1 MRPRLVLAVS
11 TLAFGTALAAVPAFA
26 QNAGPTNGNSQQSSG
41 CSAYF
46 QTTCSDKPYPMAQS
60 GEQGGGSP
68 QRTGAAENRGA
79 NPSTAATAQNYRY
92 PTGRA
97 MNDGGFPSEQAQYN
111 GAEREQRTGSAEN
124 MEHAQARSEALGGEG
139 TSYAF
144 EPNGGG
150 PYYNYAAGPS
160 FAGGPMD
167 QGATASCQAR
177 FRSYDPATGTYL
189 GFDGI
194 RHACP

>member
-1 MRPRLVLAVS
+1 MRPRLAFAVS
-11 TLAFGTALAAVPAFA
+11 TLALGTALTAVPALA
-26 QNAGPTNGNSQQSSG
+26 QNASPANGNAQPG
-41 CSAYF
+41 CTAHF
-46 QTTCSDKPYPMAQS
+46 QTSCSDQPYPMNGPAA
-60 GEQGGGSP
+60 GGGGA

-79 NPSTAATAQNYRY
+79 NPPTAATAQNYNY

-111 GAEREQRTGSAEN
+111 GAQREQRTGSAEN
-124 MEHAQARSEALGGEG
+124 VEHAQARSEALGSGAP
-139 TSYAF
+139 SYAF
-144 EPNGGG
+144 EPNGQGH
-150 PYYNYAAGPS
+150 YYNSAAGPS

-167 QGATASCQAR
+167 QGANASCQAR

-194 RHACP
+194 RHSCP